1 MKKIILG
8 FFVIVGVISS
18 SQVFARDS
26 RWFYSIDEALK
37 TRAAKLKLDTNIK
50 LYFGNQPHP
59 QIDRSIGE
67 WHVVRRAGGFART
80 DKNACQRTFI
90 AALVE
95 MQNKARLNGA
105 NAILDIKSYYKGT
118 EHKNDT
124 EFECGSGHLVSGVE
138 LKGRLVKV
146 SP

>member
-1 MKKIILG
+1 MVLCLVILAG
-8 FFVIVGVISS
+8 LITNT
-18 SQVFARDS
+18 QVFARDS
-26 RWFYSIDEALK
+26 KWFYSIEEVMK
-37 TRAAKLKLDTNIK
+37 TRAAKLKLDPSIK

-59 QIDRSIGE
+59 QIERSIGE

-80 DKNACQRTFI
+80 DKNACHRTFI

-105 NAILDIKSYYKGT
+105 NAIIGIKSHYKGK
-118 EHKNDT
+118 EHSNES
-124 EFECGSGHLVSGVE
+124 EFECGSGHTVSAVE
-138 LKGRLVKV
+138 LKGQLVKV